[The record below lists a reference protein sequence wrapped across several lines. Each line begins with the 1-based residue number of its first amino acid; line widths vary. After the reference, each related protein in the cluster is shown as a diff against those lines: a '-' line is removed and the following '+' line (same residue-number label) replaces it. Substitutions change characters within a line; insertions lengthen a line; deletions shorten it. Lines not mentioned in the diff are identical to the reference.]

1 MKINLVTI
9 IQKPILWIPAL
20 TRLVPAV
27 SLACLL
33 LSCAPVQAQQTI
45 QWHTN
50 MEQAQRLAKEQNKLI
65 LVHFT
70 APWSRSCRNLANF
83 VHSESRVRSAFR
95 DNIIAVKIDVDQHP
109 ELVEHYEVP
118 SVPFEIVLTAEKKV
132 VSKRKSP
139 DNSSAYFKMVSEWSV
154 LLNDSGKVNHAIAD
168 MQNLDKSK
176 KNQFQGKRTSFLP
189 TAPTHALPSPS
200 PESAKLRRRFDNSA
214 YGNPLTSNNGFSNT
228 TVPSQP
234 IKHASND
241 AATKPIQGVPSR
253 AEPKPISPNKLGST
267 LPSNQ
272 VPENS
277 SAFSGANYKTL
288 AKKSQQQ
295 GFFQVP
301 TGQIKKN
308 PFFVQPADNPNPTET
323 LAGKPVVKPFTKR
336 AIPQFE
342 PPTFQPIVSETQPK
356 LSSKFKNVASPIT
369 KPATEKSE
377 RPSNDFRPPNP
388 PLISS
393 RPSPLIVSPKLVS
406 PKLVSPKLVSPKPIG
421 QKPKLENQFKPA
433 ETKIKSPLISPKQLL
448 AEDTNSVRKADA
460 NPNKTAKT
468 PEYALR
474 GKCSVSL
481 LTQGKW
487 INGNPKWGCVH
498 RNQVYIFGT
507 EANLK
512 LFKENPEAYSPILAG
527 FDPVVF
533 HESGKLKTGLLNHGV
548 FMGEVPNQR
557 IILFSD
563 PQSRARFQKSPKQF
577 LETVRQ
583 AMEQTDSLN
592 QFRR

>member
-27 SLACLL
+27 SLACIL

-50 MEQAQRLAKEQNKLI
+50 MVQAQRLAKEQNKLI

-132 VSKRKSP
+132 ISKRKSP
-139 DNSSAYFKMVSEWSV
+139 DNSSAYFKMVSEWAV
-154 LLNDSGKVNHAIAD
+154 VLNDSGKVNHAIAD

-189 TAPTHALPSPS
+189 TAPTHTLPSPS

-241 AATKPIQGVPSR
+241 AATKPIQGLASR
-253 AEPKPISPNKLGST
+253 GEPKPISPNKLGSP

-272 VPENS
+272 VPKNS
-277 SAFSGANYKTL
+277 SAFSGANYQTL

-295 GFFQVP
+295 GFIQVP

-308 PFFVQPADNPNPTET
+308 PFFVQPANNPNPTET
-323 LAGKPVVKPFTKR
+323 LAGKPVVKPLTQR

-406 PKLVSPKLVSPKPIG
+406 PKLIG

-448 AEDTNSVRKADA
+448 AEDTNSAKKADA
-460 NPNKTAKT
+460 NPSKTAKT

-563 PQSRARFQKSPKQF
+563 AQTCARFQKSPKQF

>member
-27 SLACLL
+27 SLAYIL

-45 QWHTN
+45 QWQTN
-50 MEQAQRLAKEQNKLI
+50 MEQAQQLAKEQNKLI

-70 APWSRSCRNLANF
+70 ASWSRSCRNLANF
-83 VHSESRVRSAFR
+83 VHSESRVQSAFR

-139 DNSSAYFKMVSEWSV
+139 DNSSAYFKMVSEWAV
-154 LLNDSGKVNHAIAD
+154 LLNDSGKVKQAIAD

-214 YGNPLTSNNGFSNT
+214 YGNPLTSDNGFSNT

-241 AATKPIQGVPSR
+241 AATIPIQGVASR

-277 SAFSGANYKTL
+277 SAFSGANYQTL

-295 GFFQVP
+295 GFIQVP

-308 PFFVQPADNPNPTET
+308 PFFVQPANNPNQTET
-323 LAGKPVVKPFTKR
+323 LAGKPVVKPLTKR

-342 PPTFQPIVSETQPK
+342 PPTFQPLVSETHPK

-369 KPATEKSE
+369 KPATEISE

-388 PLISS
+388 PLLSS
-393 RPSPLIVSPKLVS
+393 HPSPLIVST
-406 PKLVSPKLVSPKPIG
+406 KLVSPKPIS

-460 NPNKTAKT
+460 NPSKTAKT
-468 PEYALR
+468 PEYALQ

-487 INGNPKWGCVH
+487 INGDPKWGCIH

-563 PQSRARFQKSPKQF
+563 AQTCTRFQKSPKQF

-592 QFRR
+592 QFIR